1 MWTQLE
7 LFPSWTDT
15 ALNSARPS
23 FKNDGNTTPTQPN
36 RRQQVGKEFDKWV
49 RHVGQM
55 FLFGFSDKVT
65 YKGGT
70 FEGLT
75 IKKRKHGWIAVVKCN
90 FKGKQ
95 YVAFENADTLY
106 MLVTNLTIKKQG
118 GGLKWKID
126 QFRANA

>member
-7 LFPSWTDT
+7 LFPSWTDK
-15 ALNSARPS
+15 ALGSARPS
-23 FKNDGNTTPTQPN
+23 FKNDGNRTAPHPKESQRPTSELN
-36 RRQQVGKEFDKWV
+36 RWL

-55 FLFGFSDKVT
+55 FLFGFSERVT

-95 YVAFENADTLY
+95 YVAFENAHTLY
-106 MLVTNLTIKKQG
+106 MLITNLTLKKG
-118 GGLKWKID
+118 EGGLKWKID
-126 QFRANA
+126 QFQAKA